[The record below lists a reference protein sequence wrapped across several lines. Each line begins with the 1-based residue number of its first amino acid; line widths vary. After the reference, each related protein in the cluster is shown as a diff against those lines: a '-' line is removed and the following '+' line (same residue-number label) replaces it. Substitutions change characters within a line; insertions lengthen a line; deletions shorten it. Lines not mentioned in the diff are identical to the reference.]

1 MLTAKDCRKILGDGV
16 SLTDERLERLRDEMY
31 AMADVVTDHLA
42 TAAPARPGG
51 CEPASFDT
59 ALALFPDEERED
71 VAERAAIMQF
81 EGGVLPDEAER
92 AAVLTA
98 VRGKKDHGRKR

>member
-1 MLTAKDCRKILGDGV
+1 MLTTEQCQKILGDDV
-16 SLTDERLERLRDEMY
+16 HISDERLERLRDEMY

-42 TAAPARPGG
+42 AAAPARPGG
-51 CEPASFDT
+51 CKPADFDA

-98 VRGKKDHGRKR
+98 IQGKKDDGRKR